1 MSGYNN
7 YENWPQESTS
17 NTDEEELSSPE
28 IEQDDSDDDSATST
42 SSTSTSASSSSGSS
56 QSGSDSESTSTA
68 DEDETISLKT
78 ETVVANKTEL
88 SLPVGMCEDEEV
100 FKQLFSVNSWVC
112 LSDQQKQHLKN
123 FLPTFPENDLM
134 EKEITLRML
143 FGGQSFR
150 FGVNPIDDFHDKLKN
165 GHYRPDIVKMKS
177 LLRRTLKKEYRKN
190 QRIHSF
196 NTLKKLLSGRTKIID
211 ILNGVSTTSTINTGG
226 SNSYT
231 MHQQVRRRYFRE
243 LSDIKHLVGDDS
255 DNSSDSNYQE
265 GPPARLSK
273 KQRRNLAVLQ
283 NSLSPEV
290 ETITSTLATFPEG
303 IDLSKIALPMSNP
316 FDPTEDMYREML
328 LSHKRKQKKI
338 EQEKEQIR
346 LDLMKEQIK
355 PAVSLGNEKKRSAT
369 SDRFRVKRTKVS
381 KQSAQS
387 SSSSQ
392 LDVKF
397 PV

>member
-28 IEQDDSDDDSATST
+28 IEQDDSDDDSETST

-165 GHYRPDIVKMKS
+165 GYYRPDIVKMKS
-177 LLRRTLKKEYRKN
+177 LLKRTLKQKYRKN
-190 QRIHSF
+190 QHINRF
-196 NTLKKLLSGRTKIID
+196 NTLKKLLS
-211 ILNGVSTTSTINTGG
+211 
-226 SNSYT
+226 
-231 MHQQVRRRYFRE
+231 E
-243 LSDIKHLVGDDS
+243 
-255 DNSSDSNYQE
+255 
-265 GPPARLSK
+265 RL
-273 KQRRNLAVLQ
+273 
-283 NSLSPEV
+283 
-290 ETITSTLATFPEG
+290 
-303 IDLSKIALPMSNP
+303 DLSKIALPMSNH

-328 LSHKRKQKKI
+328 LSYKIKQKKI

-369 SDRFRVKRTKVS
+369 SDRSRVKRTKTEEEIVQERQIEVEPIS
-381 KQSAQS
+381 LTADEILMAEEGQAAAAMLLEIMS
-387 SSSSQ
+387 
-392 LDVKF
+392 DVEEKYNNS
-397 PV
+397 P